1 MYLSFE
7 LNKIGG
13 ILVSLWSYFTTKC

>member
-1 MYLSFE
+1 MYLAFE

-13 ILVSLWSYFTTKC
+13 ILVILWSYFTTKC